1 MMVAA
6 TTALVIVTVLLTV
19 FAGPLFELADRAAA
33 NLIDPDVL
41 RVARVPR
48 RHPMTRPELEVSRW
62 RSVWRQLPL
71 LVALVALWLF
81 LWDHID
87 ALTIVTG
94 VLLAIA
100 VTRVLYL
107 PPVLLSGRFNPWR
120 GLLLGLRMMFD
131 VMVASVQVAFLA
143 INPRWQPMNSIIAV
157 QLLTRS
163 DLVTTLTAEAIS
175 VVPGTVV
182 VDIDRERG
190 LLYLHALGT
199 RTPAD
204 IDRMRRDVLGTEERI
219 VLAIGTGEQAASV
232 REARACRGRAEV
244 ADEGG
249 PPMTFLT
256 VVGIIAGIMFGIGAL
271 AAVYRIIRGPSI
283 LDRALATDV
292 LLAIAICAL
301 GAEMA
306 INAHTDTLVVM
317 LVLAMFAVV
326 GSIAIARFMAKQDAS

>member
-1 MMVAA
+1 M
-6 TTALVIVTVLLTV
+6 
-19 FAGPLFELADRAAA
+19 
-33 NLIDPDVL
+33 
-41 RVARVPR
+41 
-48 RHPMTRPELEVSRW
+48 SRW

-131 VMVASVQVAFLA
+131 VVVASLQVAFLA
-143 INPRWQPMNSIIAV
+143 VNPRWQPMNAIIAV

-199 RTPAD
+199 RTQAD
-204 IDRMRRDVLGTEERI
+204 IDR
-219 VLAIGTGEQAASV
+219 V
-232 REARACRGRAEV
+232 RHARARHRGAHRARDRHARAGGIRARRPRERRRARHEGRARRRLHARPLAE
-244 ADEGG
+244 DGG
-249 PPMTFLT
+249 P
-256 VVGIIAGIMFGIGAL
+256 
-271 AAVYRIIRGPSI
+271 S
-283 LDRALATDV
+283 
-292 LLAIAICAL
+292 
-301 GAEMA
+301 
-306 INAHTDTLVVM
+306 
-317 LVLAMFAVV
+317 
-326 GSIAIARFMAKQDAS
+326 

>member
-1 MMVAA
+1 M
-6 TTALVIVTVLLTV
+6 
-19 FAGPLFELADRAAA
+19 
-33 NLIDPDVL
+33 
-41 RVARVPR
+41 
-48 RHPMTRPELEVSRW
+48 
-62 RSVWRQLPL
+62 
-71 LVALVALWLF
+71 
-81 LWDHID
+81 
-87 ALTIVTG
+87 
-94 VLLAIA
+94 LLAIA

-131 VMVASVQVAFLA
+131 VVVASLQVAFLA
-143 INPRWQPMNSIIAV
+143 INPRWKPMNSIIAV

-199 RTPAD
+199 RTEAD
-204 IDRMRRDVLGTEERI
+204 IERTHRNVLGTEERI
-219 VLAIGTGEQAASV
+219 VLAIGTRAQAAAV
-232 REARACRGRAEV
+232 REARRRRRAGDAGQPAESRGAARGAPRRDRRAP
-244 ADEGG
+244 EGG
-249 PPMTFLT
+249 ATMTFLS
-256 VVGIIAGIMFGIGAL
+256 VVSVIAGIMFGIGAL

-306 INAHTDTLVVM
+306 INTHTDTLVVM

-326 GSIAIARFMAKQDAS
+326 GSISIARFMAKQDAS

>member
-1 MMVAA
+1 MSGLGV
-6 TTALVIVTVLLTV
+6 
-19 FAGPLFELADRAAA
+19 D
-33 NLIDPDVL
+33 
-41 RVARVPR
+41 
-48 RHPMTRPELEVSRW
+48 EVSRW

-87 ALTIVTG
+87 VLTIVTG
-94 VLLAIA
+94 VVLAIA

-131 VMVASVQVAFLA
+131 VTRASLQVAVLA
-143 INPRWQPMNSIIAV
+143 MLPWWKPTNAIIAV

-199 RTPAD
+199 RTADD
-204 IDRMRRDVLGTEERI
+204 IDRVRRAVIGTEERI
-219 VLAIGTGEQAASV
+219 VLAIGTREQAASV
-232 REARACRGRAEV
+232 RHARRERRA
-244 ADEGG
+244 ANGG
-249 PPMTFLT
+249 T
-256 VVGIIAGIMFGIGAL
+256 
-271 AAVYRIIRGPSI
+271 R
-283 LDRALATDV
+283 
-292 LLAIAICAL
+292 
-301 GAEMA
+301 
-306 INAHTDTLVVM
+306 
-317 LVLAMFAVV
+317 
-326 GSIAIARFMAKQDAS
+326 